1 MGLRPPD
8 QKVLTMKI
16 TIEIP
21 QSVLQTIVDC
31 ILEYSDIMISV
42 EELKANPRLP
52 AFIQNDLDTMYFEEF
67 GDGLADV
74 DFVAEL
80 GL

>member
-1 MGLRPPD
+1 
-8 QKVLTMKI
+8 MKI

-21 QSVLQTIVDC
+21 QKVLQAIVDT
-31 ILEYSDIMISV
+31 IEEFSDVKITV
-42 EELKANPRLP
+42 DELLANPKLE

-74 DFVAEL
+74 DFVTEL